1 MTVDAPV
8 VRDLETAV
16 YVVSTDAPEADGT
29 LAWDETTMVLVNAR
43 AGGEQG
49 IGWSYTAVAAQSVVT
64 DARRTCTRTWPPL
77 SRTCAMWS
85 TSMTISASSRC
96 SLTVRSI
103 QAAEC

>member
-16 YVVSTDAPEADGT
+16 YVVPTDAPEADGT
-29 LAWDETTMVLVNAR
+29 
-43 AGGEQG
+43 
-49 IGWSYTAVAAQSVVT
+49 
-64 DARRTCTRTWPPL
+64 RTWPPR

-85 TSMTISASSRC
+85 TSMTIRASSKC

-103 QAAEC
+103 QAAGY